1 MIIKDILYHASVDEI
16 FNNFAQPSDN
26 VLVICPFVAWNDF
39 LVKEYGDI
47 HMGFNN
53 LYIQTIIV
61 HNIQFNVIC
70 IHSLYDIA
78 KNNEDYAQNMK
89 NIENRIIKELTLIQ
103 INFKK
108 SIITWLH
115 TPKEKDNVHFTL
127 HNDGMLEYTCVRNML
142 GIFLEV
148 VFENL
153 DRTTQCIVREIDN
166 VTIEL
171 NNLKTIV
178 NDIKY
183 ELRARI
189 FKDGDDRTALN
200 IFRKHVISDVD
211 QDVTSDRICSTCD
224 KPRKNP
230 KSQY

>member
-1 MIIKDILYHASVDEI
+1 MIIENILYHASVDEI
-16 FNNFAQPSDN
+16 VDHFVQPPDN

-39 LVKEYGDI
+39 LVKVYGDR
-47 HMGFNN
+47 HMPNN
-53 LYIQTIIV
+53 LDIQTIIV
-61 HNIQFNVIC
+61 HNIRFNVIC
-70 IHSLYDIA
+70 LQSVYDIS
-78 KNNEDYAQNMK
+78 KNKEDYAQNMK
-89 NIENRIIKELTLIQ
+89 NIENRIIEELTLIQ

-115 TPKEKDNVHFTL
+115 TPKENDDVYFTL
-127 HNDGMLEYTCVRNML
+127 QNDGMLEYTCVRNML
-142 GIFLEV
+142 GIFLEF

-153 DRTTQCIVREIDN
+153 DGTTPCIVRKIGN

-183 ELRARI
+183 ILRARI
-189 FKDGDDRTALN
+189 FKDSDDRTALN
-200 IFRKHVISDVD
+200 IFRRQFISDVD

-224 KPRKNP
+224 KPRKKP
-230 KSQY
+230 KRQY